1 MTLCSQGA
9 ATRSFH
15 LGSVLNAQGVELLG
29 ADLTSKGLHVD
40 GALARDTIN
49 YAFDPRVASTSFECS
64 PNVGTLGTTPTVPSE
79 N

>member
-1 MTLCSQGA
+1 MTPCSQGA

-15 LGSVLNAQGVELLG
+15 LGSVFNAQGVELLR

-40 GALARDTIN
+40 GALAQDTIN
-49 YAFDPRVASTSFECS
+49 HAFDPRVASTSFECS